1 MTKRFTPQETTL
13 VHTWVEQ
20 WLDLIYLINRV
31 TGTEEPPFSPPP
43 PTALDEIEYMLL
55 RSWLLENEEG
65 FLSLWRSFSD
75 RMGLSND
82 VQQRDFIEEPE
93 MEKYANNPF
102 LYYYEP
108 ENLYGIAVQLDL
120 QSSDVIWEPSE
131 ERAPAMRRLM
141 IQTGKLLVELPRWVE
156 AHSENT

>member
-1 MTKRFTPQETTL
+1 
-13 VHTWVEQ
+13 
-20 WLDLIYLINRV
+20 
-31 TGTEEPPFSPPP
+31 
-43 PTALDEIEYMLL
+43 
-55 RSWLLENEEG
+55 
-65 FLSLWRSFSD
+65 
-75 RMGLSND
+75 MGLSDD
-82 VQQRDFIEEPE
+82 VQQRDFIKEPE

-141 IQTGKLLVELPRWVE
+141 VQTGYLMVELSRWIE
-156 AHSENT
+156 DHAENT